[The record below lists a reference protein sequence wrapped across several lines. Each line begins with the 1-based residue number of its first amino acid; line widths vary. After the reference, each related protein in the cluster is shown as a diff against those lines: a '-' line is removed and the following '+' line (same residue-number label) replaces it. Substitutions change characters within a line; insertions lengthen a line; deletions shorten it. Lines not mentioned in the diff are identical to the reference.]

1 MWLYKIQIHVIDF
14 SKPLCVIFLQ
24 AYACVRV
31 CIPLYAC
38 MRVLPSVSLLTVVS
52 GEQCGLYGARATAPG
67 GRTRGQ
73 LCDKHTRCGRLYL
86 SLRGEGTHKC
96 DVVLSHVLCCL
107 VSGTHILTSELIPV
121 LEKSK
126 SPRVVRVRHG
136 YERRGREGERREGGG
151 KGEWRGGKKRRGR
164 RRGEREEDGWEQC
177 STSFTVSTFS
187 NCPNCD
193 THCIACHIV
202 CDMAC
207 HMPIICSAFVQVTRL
222 SHVRHMLSHA

>member
-1 MWLYKIQIHVIDF
+1 MIDF

-31 CIPLYAC
+31 CIHLYAC
-38 MRVLPSVSLLTVVS
+38 MHVLPSVSLLIVDS
-52 GEQCGLYGARATAPG
+52 GEQCGVYGARATAPG

-86 SLRGEGTHKC
+86 ALRGEGTHKC

-136 YERRGREGERREGGG
+136 YERRGREGERREGEGRENGG
-151 KGEWRGGKKRRGR
+151 EGRRGEGGEEGRGR
-164 RRGEREEDGWEQC
+164 RMGGSSVQLPLQFPLFL
-177 STSFTVSTFS
+177 TALIVTL
-187 NCPNCD
+187 
-193 THCIACHIV
+193 IALHVILFVTWHVTCKSYVVPSCRSHG
-202 CDMAC
+202 C
-207 HMPIICSAFVQVTRL
+207 HM
-222 SHVRHMLSHA
+222 

>member
-1 MWLYKIQIHVIDF
+1 MIDF

-52 GEQCGLYGARATAPG
+52 GEQCRMYGARATAPG

-96 DVVLSHVLCCL
+96 DVVPSHVLCCL

-126 SPRVVRVRHG
+126 SPRVVRVRHD

-177 STSFTVSTFS
+177 STSFTVSTFL
-187 NCPNCD
+187 
-193 THCIACHIV
+193 TALIVTLIALHVILFVTRHVTCQSYVVPSCRSHG
-202 CDMAC
+202 C
-207 HMPIICSAFVQVTRL
+207 HM
-222 SHVRHMLSHA
+222 

>member
-1 MWLYKIQIHVIDF
+1 MQVVWCTSDSTRRTDSRSTLRQTHW
-14 SKPLCVIFLQ
+14 
-24 AYACVRV
+24 VRQT
-31 CIPLYAC
+31 
-38 MRVLPSVSLLTVVS
+38 LPF
-52 GEQCGLYGARATAPG
+52 
-67 GRTRGQ
+67 
-73 LCDKHTRCGRLYL
+73 
-86 SLRGEGTHKC
+86 LRGEGTHKC
-96 DVVLSHVLCCL
+96 DVVPSHVLSCCL

-136 YERRGREGERREGGG
+136 YERRGREGEKREEGG

-164 RRGEREEDGWEQC
+164 RRGEREEDGWEQW

-202 CDMAC
+202 CDTAC